1 MTDND
6 APTGDQPQSPS
17 GADTAAA
24 IAERERVA
32 AEDRARADAERA
44 QADAAAAADAA
55 TTVADRAE
63 RLAADTEATETIAL
77 LHNVLTKG
85 DDLQRAANCVIIAN
99 QLHNEQERMTGE
111 ILDARRAASDY
122 QTTTN
127 ALVARISTFL
137 VAKNYEQSRKSE
149 AHSRLGKM
157 RHRHHVVAAYADIG

>member
-1 MTDND
+1 MLQKMQVVRQQAEAGQNALMTN
-6 APTGDQPQSPS
+6 
-17 GADTAAA
+17 
-24 IAERERVA
+24 
-32 AEDRARADAERA
+32 
-44 QADAAAAADAA
+44 
-55 TTVADRAE
+55 
-63 RLAADTEATETIAL
+63 ATETIAL

-137 VAKNYEQSRKSE
+137 VAKN
-149 AHSRLGKM
+149 
-157 RHRHHVVAAYADIG
+157 